1 MIMTSNLSDCTLTED
16 VIAVSLRHGILQELV
31 ETASAV
37 ATKQLDGFA
46 TRLSGALLRAAQT
59 ASDTNQT
66 RLAAQASA
74 LLKKN
79 RYPFCFIAGERITAA
94 LQREVHA
101 LDAPASAQTSADA
114 SQAMQSDIE
123 IDKQLCFLKASRA
136 FEAAHAERLT
146 ALCTRLAHLLGR
158 SEMTYTENPFRP
170 QVFLAAIHD
179 AWCEFQP
186 DPAAHHLVY
195 PLLQPE
201 LCLDIG
207 AILHAVN
214 ALLIKRAILPN
225 LVVELPPVAEA
236 LSVQAGQADD
246 PLAAQLRRLFPHP
259 AETASGK
266 GASPYEDDL
275 PTLFQDELVQ
285 ATAARNALL
294 AHIALIQRTGA
305 GPLVTGEDGTEGGSL
320 LAHIRT
326 TAPAEAQS
334 SENEHT
340 LSLLIRI
347 FDVAFRDSPH
357 LASEMKTLIG
367 SLQVPVLKATLKD
380 KDFFFKHGH
389 PVRRVI
395 ELLVRLAAGWERRN
409 GLSDPLYQVVLRN
422 VKCIQSDQRAAAF
435 ADAVA
440 DLEAFI
446 AREEGNAEQLLASS
460 IASAVKQEKLR
471 QARKE
476 AAHQV
481 ALRIGTGEVVAFVE
495 TFLEDKWVSVLTL
508 AYNVKDDKPQVLDN
522 AIKTMD
528 DLCWS
533 VKPKITREER
543 KEFIARLPG
552 IVAML
557 NKWLDAIKWTAP
569 ERATFFEELAK
580 CHASIARAPIEMS
593 PERRLEI
600 SLAVAKKAAERRLAH
615 QAKQQPEPVPD
626 RFDEQVRSLERGAW
640 LRFAVK
646 PNTTMKVRLAWV
658 SPMHSHFI
666 FSNRDK
672 VEALAMSDQELAA
685 ALREGRAQ
693 VLSMP
698 GIVGRA
704 LTEALSANSTPKAAA
719 A

>member
-1 MIMTSNLSDCTLTED
+1 MDSNLSDYSLAED
-16 VIAVSLRHGILQELV
+16 VTVVSPRHGILQELV

-37 ATKQLDGFA
+37 ATKQLEGFA
-46 TRLSGALLRAAQT
+46 TRLSEALLRAAQT

-66 RLAAQASA
+66 RLAAQASV

-101 LDAPASAQTSADA
+101 LDTPALAQSDAGA

-123 IDKQLCFLKASRA
+123 VDKQLCFLKASRA
-136 FEAAHAERLT
+136 VEAAHAERLT

-158 SEMTYTENPFRP
+158 SEMTYAENPFRP
-170 QVFLAAIHD
+170 QIFLAAIHD

-186 DPAAHHLVY
+186 DPAAHNLVY
-195 PLLQPE
+195 PLLQSE

-207 AILHAVN
+207 AILHAMN

-225 LVVELPPVAEA
+225 LVVELPSAAEA
-236 LSVQAGQADD
+236 LSVQTDQADD

-259 AETASGK
+259 AETAGGK
-266 GASPYEDDL
+266 GTSPRGDDL
-275 PTLFQDELVQ
+275 PILFQDELVQ

-326 TAPAEAQS
+326 TVPAEAQS
-334 SENEHT
+334 LENEHT

-347 FDVAFRDSPH
+347 FDVAFRDSH
-357 LASEMKTLIG
+357 LAPEMKTLIG

-380 KDFFFKHGH
+380 KDFFFKHSH

-395 ELLVRLAAGWERRN
+395 ELMVRLAAGWERRN
-409 GLSDPLYQVVLRN
+409 GLSDPLYQAVLRN

-446 AREEGNAEQLLASS
+446 AREEGNVEQVLALS
-460 IASAVKQEKLR
+460 IAGAVKQEKMR

-476 AAHQV
+476 ATHQV

-508 AYNVKDDKPQVLDN
+508 AYTVKDDKPQVLDN

-533 VKPKITREER
+533 VKPKITMEER

-569 ERATFFEELAK
+569 ERAAFFEELAK
-580 CHASIARAPIEMS
+580 CHASIARAPLEMS

-600 SLAVAKKAAERRLAH
+600 ALAVAKKAAERRLAH

-646 PNTTMKVRLAWV
+646 PNMIMKVRLAWV

-666 FSNRDK
+666 FSTRDK

-698 GIVGRA
+698 GVVGRA
-704 LTEALSANSTPKAAA
+704 LAEALSANSTTKAAA

>member
-1 MIMTSNLSDCTLTED
+1 MIMASNLSDCTLTED
-16 VIAVSLRHGILQELV
+16 AILVSPRQGILQELV

-37 ATKQLDGFA
+37 ASKQLDGFA
-46 TRLSGALLRAAQT
+46 TRLSEALLRTAQT
-59 ASDTNQT
+59 ASDTSQT

-79 RYPFCFIAGERITAA
+79 RYPFCFIAGERITAV

-101 LDAPASAQTSADA
+101 LDDPAIVQTKTGTP
-114 SQAMQSDIE
+114 QTMQSDVE
-123 IDKQLCFLKASRA
+123 VDKQLCFLKTGRA
-136 FEAAHAERLT
+136 LEAAHAERLT
-146 ALCTRLAHLLGR
+146 ALSARLAHLLGR
-158 SEMTYTENPFRP
+158 SEMTYAENPFRP

-186 DPAAHHLVY
+186 DPEAHHLVY

-207 AILHAVN
+207 AILHALN

-225 LVVELPPVAEA
+225 LVVELPPPVET
-236 LSVQAGQADD
+236 SPVSSDQTDD
-246 PLAAQLRRLFPHP
+246 PLAARLRHLFPTS
-259 AETASGK
+259 AETTRGK
-266 GASPYEDDL
+266 GVASWEDGL
-275 PTLFQDELVQ
+275 PALFQDELVQ

-294 AHIALIQRTGA
+294 AHVALIQRTGA

-326 TAPAEAQS
+326 TAPMEARS
-334 SENEHT
+334 TENEHT
-340 LSLLIRI
+340 LLLLIRI
-347 FDVAFRDSPH
+347 FDVVFRDSH
-357 LASEMKTLIG
+357 LAPEMKTLIG

-389 PVRRVI
+389 PVRRMI
-395 ELLVRLAAGWERRN
+395 ELLVRLASGWERRN
-409 GLSDPLYQVVLRN
+409 GLSDPLYQAILRN
-422 VKCIQSDQRAAAF
+422 VKCIQSDQRVAAF

-440 DLEAFI
+440 DLDAFI
-446 AREEGNAEQLLASS
+446 ARTEGNVEQVLASS
-460 IASAVKQEKLR
+460 IASVVKQEKMQ

-476 AAHQV
+476 ATHQV

-508 AYNVKDDKPQVLDN
+508 AYAVKDDKPQVLDN

-533 VKPKITREER
+533 VKPKITAEER
-543 KEFIARLPG
+543 KEFLARLPG

-569 ERATFFEELAK
+569 ERASFFEELAK
-580 CHASIARAPIEMS
+580 CHASIARAPLEMS

-600 SLAVAKKAAERRLAH
+600 ALAVAKNAAERRLAR

-626 RFDEQVRSLERGAW
+626 RFDEQVKNLERGAW
-640 LRFAVK
+640 LRFTVK
-646 PNTTMKVRLAWV
+646 PNTTMRARLAWV

-666 FSNRDK
+666 FSTRDK
-672 VEALAMSDQELAA
+672 VEALAMSELELAA

-698 GIVGRA
+698 GVVGRA
-704 LTEALSANSTPKAAA
+704 LGEALSTNDMEAAA
-719 A
+719 